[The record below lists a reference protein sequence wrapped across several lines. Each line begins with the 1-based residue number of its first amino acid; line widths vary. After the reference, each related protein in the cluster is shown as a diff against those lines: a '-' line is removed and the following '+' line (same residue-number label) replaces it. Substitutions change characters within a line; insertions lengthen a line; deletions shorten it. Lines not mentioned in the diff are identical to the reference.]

1 MRGAV
6 HELSMSSSSN
16 WLEVVSNVLLF
27 FLIFGMS
34 ATVDFKNVKSSFSNK
49 YAIVIGISLQFIVLP
64 FLGFCA
70 VKLFSNEFKSTAIS
84 VTLLVVTS
92 SPGGSFSN
100 WWCSLFNADLG
111 LSVTMTAISTLLS
124 GVMLPANLVLYANL
138 VSLDDDD
145 DNSDETTSV
154 VDNIDWT
161 SLFTAL
167 LVVICAIMSGIY
179 FSYQNFPPN
188 YRIIVNRIGT
198 LSGLV
203 LICFGFIAST
213 FSENDED
220 DYDDDESS
228 TKLWDKDWGFYVG
241 VAFPCVSS
249 IVLSTI
255 LASLIKL
262 EKSERVTVAVEC
274 SYQNPGIATS
284 VALAMYSNDSHERA
298 LALGVPIYY
307 GFVEAIV
314 CSLYCLFFW
323 KVGWTKA
330 PANERIW
337 TILFTSYEIEECCND
352 GNDDVNDLIEC
363 VELAGEKLSSG
374 SPRKFTSDESLNTRH
389 E

>member
-1 MRGAV
+1 M
-6 HELSMSSSSN
+6 
-16 WLEVVSNVLLF
+16 
-27 FLIFGMS
+27 I
-34 ATVDFKNVKSSFSNK
+34 
-49 YAIVIGISLQFIVLP
+49 
-64 FLGFCA
+64 
-70 VKLFSNEFKSTAIS
+70 
-84 VTLLVVTS
+84 

-124 GVMLPANLVLYANL
+124 GVMLPTNLLLYANL

-145 DNSDETTSV
+145 DENSDETTSV

-167 LVVICAIMSGIY
+167 VVVICAIMSGIY
-179 FSYQNFPPN
+179 FSYQNFPPR

-198 LSGLV
+198 LSGII

-213 FSENDED
+213 FTDKDED
-220 DYDDDESS
+220 DDDDDESS
-228 TKLWDKDWGFYVG
+228 TKLWNKTWGFYVG

-314 CSLYCLFFW
+314 CGLYCLFFW
-323 KVGWTKA
+323 KIGWTKA

-337 TILFTSYEIEECCND
+337 TILSTSYEIEECCND

-374 SPRKFTSDESLNTRH
+374 SPRKFTSDESLDTRH